1 MMTDTPLRLAV
12 FFSGSGTTLQN
23 VIDRIADGSVSAS
36 IAWTLSSRKEVAGID
51 RSERAGIPCFVLP
64 RKDFDSHQAYSKA
77 VNEHLAKNPVD
88 LIVLAGFM
96 SLYRFPD
103 SYRGRVIN
111 IHPALIPSFCGA
123 GMYGHHVHEA
133 VLQSGVKVT
142 GVTVHFADEEYDHG
156 PIILQEA
163 IPVLE
168 DDTPDSLAARV
179 QELERK
185 LYPKAIQLFAEGRL
199 RIEEN
204 RVRIQPGVGDE

>member
-1 MMTDTPLRLAV
+1 MMADRLLRLAV

-23 VIDRIADGSVSAS
+23 LVDRIADGSVSAC
-36 IAWTLSSRKEVAGID
+36 IAWTLSSRKGVAGID
-51 RSERAGIPCFVLP
+51 RSESAGIPCVVLP
-64 RKDFDSHQAYSKA
+64 RKDFDSHHAYSKA
-77 VNEHLAKNPVD
+77 VNEHLEKDPVD

-111 IHPALIPSFCGA
+111 IHPALIPSFCGT

-133 VLQSGVKVT
+133 VLESGVKVT

-156 PIILQEA
+156 PIILQKA

-168 DDTPDSLAARV
+168 DDTPDTLAARV

-185 LYPKAIQLFAEGRL
+185 LYPQAIQLFAEGRL

-204 RVRIQPGVGDE
+204 RVRIQPPARG